1 MKGKVDIERGL
12 KLNEM
17 NHYQK
22 IVSLIIVATIIFS
35 CTLTFQTSNA
45 QPHTIHS
52 DIDSTPVAAVIFI
65 TKDKDGNTVFNPPF
79 TTIKQDE
86 EVLILNNDTIGHSFT
101 NGENP
106 EDPMAGKLFD
116 SGTIQPKGYIEY
128 VASNLSPGNY
138 TFYTTTDQTITAQI
152 SILPK

>member
-1 MKGKVDIERGL
+1 MKQ
-12 KLNEM
+12 
-17 NHYQK
+17 YQK
-22 IVSLIIVATIIFS
+22 ILSLAVIATSIF
-35 CTLTFQTSNA
+35 TYALTFQSIYA
-45 QPHTIHS
+45 QTHNIHS
-52 DIDSTPVAAVIFI
+52 DIDATPIAAVITI

-116 SGTIQPKGYIEY
+116 SGTIQPKGFIEY
-128 VASNLSPGNY
+128 VAANLSPGNY
-138 TFYTTTDQTITAQI
+138 TFYTTTDPTVTAQI
-152 SILPK
+152 SILAK